1 MTQSITNFFK
11 ITPSTGSSASSDHTD
26 RTKKALSLFD
36 TSRSS
41 LRSWKGHSTDNVV
54 EYIIDESILASD
66 EKMDRL
72 VVTYKNNVDVII
84 AFPPCVDLCVAGAR
98 WWRAKRASNPLFQ
111 EQAIDE
117 IKRLYKTLKKLH
129 AQFAIVLPSSGQ
141 LRRLFPNAF
150 VTSPH
155 EFGGWLNDEE
165 HPLYPLIVPKHDA
178 YRKRTL
184 VVLGNGM
191 RVPKR
196 KPVEPHIVEKVLT
209 NGKVKRLCPLLA
221 HRKGREAR
229 RCPALGLCRALLDQ
243 AR

>member
-1 MTQSITNFFK
+1 MMSFITNFFK
-11 ITPSTGSSASSDHTD
+11 STLSTGSSASADHND
-26 RTKKALSLFD
+26 NRTKKALSLFD
-36 TSRSS
+36 TTHAS
-41 LRSWKGHSTDNVV
+41 LRSWRGGST
-54 EYIIDESILASD
+54 EYLTDDYSILSSD
-66 EKMDRL
+66 VDRL
-72 VVTYKNNVDVII
+72 VDKYKNFDVIL

-98 WWRAKRASNPLFQ
+98 WWRAKRKVNPNFQ
-111 EQAIDE
+111 QDAVDDLR
-117 IKRLYKTLKKLH
+117 RLHKTLKKLT
-129 AQFAIVLPSSGQ
+129 APFAIVLPSSGQ

-196 KPVEPHIVEKVLT
+196 KPVQPHVVEKALK

>member
-41 LRSWKGHSTDNVV
+41 LRSWKGHSTDNV
-54 EYIIDESILASD
+54 EYITDSCILASD
-66 EKMDRL
+66 EKMDQF
-72 VVTYKNNVDVII
+72 VGKHIGQVDVVI

-98 WWRAKRASNPLFQ
+98 WWRAKRHENPFFQ
-111 EQAIDE
+111 EDARGE
-117 IKRLYKTLKKLH
+117 LKRLHKALLKLD
-129 AQFAIVLPSSGQ
+129 APFAIVLPSSGQ
-141 LRRLFPNAF
+141 IRRLFPMSF

-155 EFGGWLNDEE
+155 EFGGWLGAEE